1 MQILAL
7 VNYNDKLTSGKTYK
21 LIYGYM
27 GEYLIIN
34 DIGEREW
41 YDCEKF
47 INLEE
52 HRTNQLDKIL
62 ELLDY

>member
-1 MQILAL
+1 
-7 VNYNDKLTSGKTYK
+7 
-21 LIYGYM
+21 M